1 MRVIKSIKTTD
12 AILTSSNIP
21 EDEYPTWVSAASYTA
36 SDKVIYNHKIYE
48 AILTHTGQTTTPDLD
63 QLNWLDLG
71 ATNRYRMF
79 DNIISS
85 VSNKIGG
92 IEFTLTP
99 NEVVNG
105 IAFLNLNATTIRV
118 VVTDPTV
125 GVVYDKTVEL
135 TGSSE
140 VIDYYSYFFA
150 PLMDLNNLKLA
161 VFLDLPSN
169 YPTAGIS
176 VTISSGAGVVE
187 VGEVVYGVQTTVG
200 RTNYGTA
207 IGIKSYSRKETDE
220 FGNISVVKRKNSKYA
235 EYDIDIDNRFLASV
249 QRFFSDIDTVPCL
262 FIGNPDMEELIV
274 YGFYNDFKATI
285 SFPTVSKCN
294 LRVEGLV

>member
-1 MRVIKSIKTTD
+1 MRVIKSVVTTD

-21 EDEYPTWVSAASYTA
+21 EDEYPAWVSGTSYTA
-36 SDKVIYNHKIYE
+36 LDKVIYQHKIYE
-48 AILTHTGQTTTPDLD
+48 RIVTGAGTTPPNLD
-63 QLNWLDLG
+63 QVNWLDSG
-71 ATNRYRMF
+71 YTNRYRMF
-79 DNIISS
+79 DNV
-85 VSNKIGG
+85 VSNVSSRTGG
-92 IEFTLTP
+92 IQFTLTP

-105 IAFLNLNATTIRV
+105 IAFLNLNATSVRV

-125 GVVYDKTVEL
+125 GVVYDETKEL

-140 VIDYYSYFFA
+140 VTDYYSYFFA
-150 PLMDLNNLKLA
+150 PLVDLNNLKLA

-169 YPTAGIS
+169 YPTASIS
-176 VTISSGAGVVE
+176 VTISSGAGLVE

-220 FGNISVVKRKNSKYA
+220 FGNVSVVKRKNSKYA

-274 YGFYNDFKATI
+274 YGFYNEFKATI

>member
-1 MRVIKSIKTTD
+1 MRVIKSVVTTD
-12 AILTSSNIP
+12 DVLTSSNIP
-21 EDEYPTWVSAASYTA
+21 EDEYPTWDNGVSYGA
-36 SDKVIYNHKIYE
+36 SDRVIYKHKIYE
-48 AILTHTGQTTTPDLD
+48 AILANSSATTPDLD
-63 QLNWLDLG
+63 QTNWLSLG

-79 DNIISS
+79 DNV
-85 VSNKIGG
+85 VSNVSSLTGG
-92 IEFTLTP
+92 IQFTLTP

-118 VVTDPTV
+118 VVTDPTA
-125 GVVYDKTVEL
+125 GVVYDKTKEL

-140 VIDYYSYFFA
+140 VTDYYSYFFA
-150 PLMDLNNLKLA
+150 PLVDLNNLKLA
-161 VFLDLPSN
+161 IFLDLPSN
-169 YPTAGIS
+169 YPTASIS
-176 VTISSGAGVVE
+176 VTISSGAGVAE